1 MCSNINFFFL
11 ENVYYICNVDAIY
24 IYIYIALK
32 MTNHKNNC
40 NFLNLRTTSPFFR
53 TPQNI

>member
-1 MCSNINFFFL
+1 ML
-11 ENVYYICNVDAIY
+11 MLY

-40 NFLNLRTTSPFFR
+40 NFLNLRTTSPFFK
-53 TPQNI
+53 TPKNIS